1 MSQTEIHAE
10 WQELCEEYE
19 EAREANF
26 QAYTAVSRKFVAIGQ
41 GTSIT
46 NPTNDELSK
55 FENTRVALEDV
66 NQRMAQFIKKNS

>member
-1 MSQTEIHAE
+1 MNQADVYAE
-10 WQELCEEYE
+10 WQRLCEEYE
-19 EAREANF
+19 DAREANF
-26 QAYTAVSRKFVAIGQ
+26 QAYIAVNRKFIAIGQ

-55 FENTRVALEDV
+55 FENTQIALEGI